1 VRVALLCPYSL
12 SRPGGVQGQVLGLAV
27 ALTGAGHDAVVL
39 APSDGAIDVPGLAP
53 GALIPLGRS
62 VALPANGS
70 VAPVAL
76 SPGASLRAVR
86 AVRRG
91 GFDVLHMHEPLA
103 PGPGYACLVACDL
116 PKVGTFHRAGP
127 SAAYRL
133 LGPLARA
140 AAGRLAARCA
150 VSSAA
155 EATARDALGGTYDII
170 GNGIDIERFATAR
183 PWPTTGP
190 TVLFVGRHEE
200 RKGLGV
206 LLEAASQLDPGPASS
221 RTPLTVWVVGEGPD
235 TERLR
240 RLHPPSNRLDWLG
253 PVTDE
258 ALAARLA
265 GAHALCAPS
274 LGGESFGVVLL
285 EAMAART
292 AVVASDLPGYAS
304 VVDGHGLL
312 VAPGDAVAL
321 ARALETVSAD
331 AATGTGLCAPAALD
345 AALVHAS
352 QWSMPE
358 VASRYALVYERV
370 AARYRPSR

>member
-1 VRVALLCPYSL
+1 
-12 SRPGGVQGQVLGLAV
+12 
-27 ALTGAGHDAVVL
+27 
-39 APSDGAIDVPGLAP
+39 
-53 GALIPLGRS
+53 
-62 VALPANGS
+62 
-70 VAPVAL
+70 
-76 SPGASLRAVR
+76 
-86 AVRRG
+86 
-91 GFDVLHMHEPLA
+91 
-103 PGPGYACLVACDL
+103 
-116 PKVGTFHRAGP
+116 
-127 SAAYRL
+127 
-133 LGPLARA
+133 
-140 AAGRLAARCA
+140 
-150 VSSAA
+150 
-155 EATARDALGGTYDII
+155 
-170 GNGIDIERFATAR
+170 
-183 PWPTTGP
+183 
-190 TVLFVGRHEE
+190 
-200 RKGLGV
+200 
-206 LLEAASQLDPGPASS
+206 
-221 RTPLTVWVVGEGPD
+221 VWVVGEGPD

-253 PVTDE
+253 PVTDDE
-258 ALAARLA
+258 LAARLA